1 MAEGGGNARATRVGN
16 ERVDVSPMKGR
27 RRAVWLVRSMAR
39 SVPLTRIH
47 SPGSEGSIVKDK
59 SLKPQSEG

>member
-1 MAEGGGNARATRVGN
+1 MEEDGGNVRATHVEN
-16 ERVDVSPMKGR
+16 ERVDVSLMRGR
-27 RRAVWLVRSMAR
+27 RRAVWLVGFMAR
-39 SVPLTRIH
+39 SVPLTRIR